1 MERLTIK
8 EKNFANA
15 FIDNKGNGTQAIL
28 NPPQGLENYSPGRYD
43 VASIE
48 ASRVLRRARVK
59 KYIESHAQGAAS
71 RVVTLSKKAKNE
83 SVKLNANLQL
93 LDRAGIVGEKREE
106 QANIPTKLIVNIIV
120 PHGTD
125 NQS

>member
-1 MERLTIK
+1 MGHLTVK

-15 FIDNKGNGTQAIL
+15 YIDNKGNGVQAIL
-28 NPPQGLENYSPGRYD
+28 SPPQELENYQSGDYKK
-43 VASIE
+43 AGIE
-48 ASRVLRRARVK
+48 SSRVLKRARVK
-59 KYIESHAQGAAS
+59 EYIESHAQGAAS

-120 PHGTD
+120 PHGTND
-125 NQS
+125 